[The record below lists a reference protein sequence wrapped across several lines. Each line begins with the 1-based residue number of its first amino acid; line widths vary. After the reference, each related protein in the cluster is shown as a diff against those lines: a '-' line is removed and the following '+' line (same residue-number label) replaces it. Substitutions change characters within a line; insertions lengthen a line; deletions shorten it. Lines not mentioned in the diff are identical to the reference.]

1 MTGFILV
8 RILDPIDDV
17 RSLFF
22 LLVLVWVAMGLQHL
36 MELQI
41 LLAPSVVASSIAATR
56 IHRGLVDYA
65 SAGSTEQYD
74 TTPCHS
80 SLHSR
85 RYRRLFEPSQNKANG
100 RTKWKVNRVPILHTQ
115 LSRMEVAKPDMYE
128 QHETPQMSLHGS
140 FIDVE
145 GQLYEKPARQP
156 RLDGSPEQTGTNW
169 RTF

>member
-1 MTGFILV
+1 MCVLIL
-8 RILDPIDDV
+8 
-17 RSLFF
+17 F
-22 LLVLVWVAMGLQHL
+22 LLVPVWVAMGLQHL

-41 LLAPSVVASSIAATR
+41 ILAPSVVAFSIAATR

-85 RYRRLFEPSQNKANG
+85 RCRRLFDPSQDKANG
-100 RTKWKVNRVPILHTQ
+100 CTKWKANRVPILHTQ
-115 LSRMEVAKPDMYE
+115 LSRMVVAIPDMYE
-128 QHETPQMSLHGS
+128 QHETPQMSQHGS

-145 GQLYEKPARQP
+145 GQLYEKPAGQP
-156 RLDGSPEQTGTNW
+156 RLDENVENGVGSATESSMA
-169 RTF
+169 